1 MKKIFVR
8 SPYFILINEANQ
20 LGSKV
25 ELYLYNKGE
34 SVPIIPTYTLSKK
47 TPTPTQTENIYN
59 IANYTKEY
67 IKNIAPV
74 SVSIPTQE
82 NDLNWAYCVV
92 KRYTELTLGVYTLLS
107 TETFVCLNGYTD
119 YTGGYNN
126 DDTSAVLPLVNTNIT
141 YYKSTANNYINV
153 FIETIANDIVWS
165 NGNESQFF
173 NNTEP
178 SLWKLPYYGNSYLD
192 FSPYTNPR
200 VFNLKAEVLCEPKYT
215 PITCTFINRF
225 GGWQYLTFFKAN
237 LQSIETTNKEF
248 NLMPS
253 SVNYNALQGQKR
265 TFNQQGKQK
274 IKCNTGW
281 VDENYFDLIQDLL
294 MSEVVLLDNKP
305 AIVKSTSSERK
316 THLKDKNINYEIEFE
331 FNYGLINDVI

>member
-25 ELYLYNKGE
+25 ELYLYNKSNG
-34 SVPIIPTYTLSKK
+34 VPIIPTYTLSKK
-47 TPTPTQTENIYN
+47 TASPTQTENIYN
-59 IANYTKEY
+59 IANYAKEY
-67 IKNIAPV
+67 IKPIAPV
-74 SVSIPTQE
+74 YVSVPTEE

-92 KRYTELTLGVYTLLS
+92 KRYTELTLGVYSLLS

-119 YTGGYNN
+119 YLGGYNN
-126 DDTSAVLPLVNTNIT
+126 SETADIVPLFNADIKKYVKNFTS
-141 YYKSTANNYINV
+141 NYINV
-153 FIETIANDIVWS
+153 FFEV
-165 NGNESQFF
+165 GNYDTSYGYI
-173 NNTEP
+173 NVTEP
-178 SLWKLPYYGNSYLD
+178 SLYKLPLTEETTVIESIVINS
-192 FSPYTNPR
+192 
-200 VFNLKAEVLCEPKYT
+200 EELCEVKYT
-215 PITCTFINRF
+215 PIICTFINRF
-225 GGWQYLTFFKAN
+225 GGWEYLTFFKVN
-237 LQSIETTNKEF
+237 LQSIEATNKDF
-248 NLMPS
+248 NLLPS
-253 SVNYNALQGQKR
+253 SVNYNVLKGQKR

-294 MSEVVLLDNKP
+294 LSEVVLLDNKP
-305 AIVKSTSSERK
+305 AIVKSQSSEYK

>member
-25 ELYLYNKGE
+25 ELYLYNKSNG
-34 SVPIIPTYTLSKK
+34 VPILPTYTLSKK

-59 IANYTKEY
+59 IANYAKEY
-67 IKNIAPV
+67 IKPIAPV
-74 SVSIPTQE
+74 YVSVPTEE

-92 KRYTELTLGVYTLLS
+92 KRYTELTLGVYSLLS

-126 DDTSAVLPLVNTNIT
+126 SE
-141 YYKSTANNYINV
+141 TANIVPLFNADIKKYVKNFTSNYIN
-153 FIETIANDIVWS
+153 A
-165 NGNESQFF
+165 FF
-173 NNTEP
+173 EVGYYDTSYGYIDVTEP
-178 SLWKLPYYGNSYLD
+178 SLYKLPLTEET
-192 FSPYTNPR
+192 TNIESIII
-200 VFNLKAEVLCEPKYT
+200 KAEVLCEPKYT
-215 PITCTFINRF
+215 PVICTFINRF
-225 GGWQYLTFFKAN
+225 GGWEYLTFFKAN

-248 NLMPS
+248 NLLPS

-294 MSEVVLLDNKP
+294 LSEVVLLDNKP
-305 AIVKSTSSERK
+305 AIVKSQSSEYK